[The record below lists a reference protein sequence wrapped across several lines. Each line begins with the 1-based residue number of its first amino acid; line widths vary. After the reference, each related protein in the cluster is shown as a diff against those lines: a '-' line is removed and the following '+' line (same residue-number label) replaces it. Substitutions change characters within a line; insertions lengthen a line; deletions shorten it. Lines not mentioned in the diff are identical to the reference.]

1 MTNYPNEQALIKQLI
16 SGDEQAYR
24 HVVKNYQS
32 SMLYVARSIVGTSI
46 ADEIVQDA
54 WLSVIKALPKFEGRS
69 SLKTWILRI
78 VSNSAKSRLRKESR
92 QFAAGDAADLEI
104 LSSLPSE
111 KFNDNGSWATPP
123 KHWDIASPDAL
134 IASEELNNIVRRAI
148 DKLPSLQQSI
158 VTLREMEGLKM
169 EDICKILEISE
180 SNSRVLLHRART
192 KIWQAIDKHQGKE
205 NVEL

>member
-1 MTNYPNEQALIKQLI
+1 MTNYPNEQALITQLLK
-16 SGDEQAYR
+16 GDEQAYR
-24 HVVKNYQS
+24 YIVKNYQS
-32 SMLYVARSIVGTSI
+32 SMQYVARSIVGTAI

-123 KHWDIASPDAL
+123 KHWDIASPEAL
-134 IASEELNNIVRRAI
+134 IASEELNNVVHRTIN
-148 DKLPSLQQSI
+148 KLPTLQQSI
-158 VTLREMEGLKM
+158 VTLREMEGLEM

>member
-1 MTNYPNEQALIKQLI
+1 MTNYSDEQALIQQLLN
-16 SGDEQAYR
+16 SDEHAYR
-24 HVVKNYQS
+24 HIVKNYQG
-32 SMLYVARSIVGTSI
+32 SMLYVARSIVGAAN

-78 VSNSAKSRLRKESR
+78 VSNSAKTRLRKESR
-92 QFAAGDAADLEI
+92 QFAAGNAADLEV
-104 LSSLPSE
+104 LSNLSSE
-111 KFNDNGSWATPP
+111 KFNENGSWATPP

-134 IASEELNNIVRRAI
+134 IASEELNNVIRRTI
-148 DKLPSLQQSI
+148 DKLPALQQSI
-158 VTLREMEGLKM
+158 VTLREMEGLGM